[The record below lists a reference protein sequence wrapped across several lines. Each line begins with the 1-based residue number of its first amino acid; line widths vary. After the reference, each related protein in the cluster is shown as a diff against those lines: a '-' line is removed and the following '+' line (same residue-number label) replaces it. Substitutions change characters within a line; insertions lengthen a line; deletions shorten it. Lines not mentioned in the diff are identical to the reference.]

1 MQTITLIIDERKEL
15 STKYRKILEDDSNHV
30 EIVKEVSVA
39 FKFIQEN
46 EPDLIIV
53 SDSISS
59 DLCSLCERL
68 RVLTFNMRPVIVAM
82 SKSAEV
88 SDRIKVLESGADD
101 FISEPVNSEE
111 FKIRIMAHIRREFET
126 NLDSKT
132 KLPTVKYCK
141 KAIKRVISSESTWA
155 CLITGIENFYSYKEA
170 YTELASDRLLQ
181 TFSAIINSALDETDY
196 IGMLSD
202 RDFLIITSN
211 EKIEKLAS
219 FITYAFETVKSK
231 FYSEQDLERGYMMIR
246 GDEFTERKCEFI
258 YSVTGGVT
266 SETKKFVNEQD
277 IITEL
282 RQAYNLAKQSKVSNY
297 LIERPRLAGIN
308 SVIDKEFNNKV
319 SIYEKDS
326 ALALLISTTLGLKGF
341 AAEICNSTNE
351 IFDNNPALVIFDA
364 SDSEDLFDLEICKKF
379 KTQHPQVK
387 IITTSIYHNKEKI
400 LNAGADV
407 YLPKPYTM
415 DTLVDWAELAIKEF
429 ND

>member
-111 FKIRIMAHIRREFET
+111 FRIRIFAHIRREFET
-126 NLDSKT
+126 HLDSKT

-181 TFSAIINSALDETDY
+181 TFSSIINSALDVTDY

-351 IFDNNPALVIFDA
+351 IFD
-364 SDSEDLFDLEICKKF
+364 
-379 KTQHPQVK
+379 
-387 IITTSIYHNKEKI
+387 
-400 LNAGADV
+400 
-407 YLPKPYTM
+407 
-415 DTLVDWAELAIKEF
+415 
-429 ND
+429 